1 MSGSIKANKITARN
15 VVTGVQIQGATPED
29 VEKLK
34 ALAATVG
41 GDISAEEINAES
53 VVSGLQILSAKT
65 PASLGEF
72 RDQLA
77 ELGNLVRRLTA
88 ATSTPEAKEIGDV
101 QEMGAL
107 LEKSRQELAAP
118 RPDAGRISRWLKSV
132 NEIAA
137 NLKSNVTTFTGVA
150 AAAKKLID
158 VVGSLFV

>member
-29 VEKLK
+29 GEKLK
-34 ALAATVG
+34 ALAATAG
-41 GDISAEEINAES
+41 GDINAEEMEAQS

-77 ELGNLVRRLTA
+77 ELGDLVRCLTP
-88 ATSTPEAKEIGDV
+88 ATATPDSKGV
-101 QEMGAL
+101 QEMGVL
-107 LEKSRQELAAP
+107 LEKSKQELASKQ
-118 RPDAGRISRWLKSV
+118 PDPGRISRWLKSV